1 MKSNYKVIIIEYDV
15 VLTHYLSNKINEI
28 DNFEVVNTY
37 QNPILFLADNLKFD
51 IILLDVVMPEM
62 NGLDAIDPILSKYP
76 DALIIMNTIK
86 DDQETIFKALK
97 RGALGFI
104 DKQSFDVNYE
114 EVLNTIAIG
123 GAFMTPS
130 IARKVV
136 ANFQDPSNSLEKLS
150 PREKEIANA
159 ILKGF
164 SYKLVAMEYGISI
177 DTVRIHIKNIY
188 RKLKINS
195 KSQLFNLIN
204 QRF

>member
-1 MKSNYKVIIIEYDV
+1 METKYKVVIIEDDLIISE
-15 VLTHYLSNKINEI
+15 VLKNKINNLS
-28 DNFEVVNTY
+28 NFIVENTY
-37 QNPILFLADNLKFD
+37 QNPVLFLADELHFD

-62 NGLDAIDPILSKYP
+62 NGIDAIDPILLKYP
-76 DALIIMNTIK
+76 EALIVMNTIK
-86 DDQETIFKALK
+86 DDQETIFTALK

-114 EVLNTIAIG
+114 DVLLNIAKG
-123 GAFMTPS
+123 GAYMTPS

-136 ANFQDPSNSLEKLS
+136 SNFQDSNNTLEKLS
-150 PREKEIANA
+150 PREKDIANR
-159 ILKGF
+159 ILEGL
-164 SYKLVAMEYGISI
+164 SYKLVAIECGISI

-204 QRF
+204 KRF

>member
-1 MKSNYKVIIIEYDV
+1 MKKKYNVVVIEDDRIISE
-15 VLTHYLSNKINEI
+15 LLKNKINES
-28 DNFEVVNTY
+28 DDFLVVNTY
-37 QNPILFLADNLKFD
+37 ENPVLFLNDKIKFD
-51 IILLDVVMPEM
+51 IILLDIVMPEM
-62 NGLDAIDPILSKYP
+62 NGLDAIDPILLKYP

-86 DDQETIFKALK
+86 DDQDTIFTALK

-104 DKQSFDVNYE
+104 DKQSFDVNFE
-114 EVLNTIAIG
+114 EVLQIVANG
-123 GAFMTPS
+123 GAYMTPS

-136 ANFQDPSNSLEKLS
+136 TNFQEPSSSLEKLS
-150 PREKEIANA
+150 PREKEIANG

-164 SYKLVAMEYGISI
+164 SYKLVAMECGISI

-204 QRF
+204 KRF

>member
-1 MKSNYKVIIIEYDV
+1 MKKKYNVVIIEDDRIISE
-15 VLTHYLSNKINEI
+15 LLKNKINES
-28 DNFEVVNTY
+28 DDFLVVNTY
-37 QNPILFLADNLKFD
+37 ENPVLFLNDKIKFD
-51 IILLDVVMPEM
+51 IILLDIVMPEM
-62 NGLDAIDPILSKYP
+62 NGLDAIDPILLKYP
-76 DALIIMNTIK
+76 EALIVMNTIK
-86 DDQETIFKALK
+86 DDQETIFTALK

-104 DKQSFDVNYE
+104 DKQSFEVNFE
-114 EVLNTIAIG
+114 EVLQVVANG

-136 ANFQDPSNSLEKLS
+136 NNFQEPSSSLEKLS
-150 PREKEIANA
+150 PREKEIANG
-159 ILKGF
+159 ILKGL

-204 QRF
+204 KRF

>member
-1 MKSNYKVIIIEYDV
+1 MKSYYKVIIIEDDV
-15 VLTHYLSNKINEI
+15 VLTQYLSNKINEI
-28 DNFEVVNTY
+28 ENFEVVNTY

-62 NGLDAIDPILSKYP
+62 NGLDAIDPILLKYP

-86 DDQETIFKALK
+86 DDQDTIFTALK

-150 PREKEIANA
+150 PREKEIANG

-164 SYKLVAMEYGISI
+164 SYKLVAMECGISI

>member
-1 MKSNYKVIIIEYDV
+1 MKKKYNVVIIEDDRIISE
-15 VLTHYLSNKINEI
+15 LLKNKINELASFSVVSTYENPVDFLT
-28 DNFEVVNTY
+28 DN
-37 QNPILFLADNLKFD
+37 IKFD
-51 IILLDVVMPEM
+51 IILLDIVLPEM
-62 NGLDAIDPILSKYP
+62 NGLDAIDPILIKYP
-76 DALIIMNTIK
+76 EALIVMNTIK
-86 DDQETIFKALK
+86 DDQETIFTALK

-104 DKQSFDVNYE
+104 DKQSFEVNFE
-114 EVLNTIAIG
+114 EVLQVVANG

-136 ANFQDPSNSLEKLS
+136 NNFQEPSSSLEKLS
-150 PREKEIANA
+150 PREKEIANG
-159 ILKGF
+159 ILKGL

-204 QRF
+204 KRF

>member
-1 MKSNYKVIIIEYDV
+1 MKSNYKVIIIEDDI

-28 DNFEVVNTY
+28 NNFEVVNTY

-150 PREKEIANA
+150 PREKEIANS

-164 SYKLVAMEYGISI
+164 SYKLVALEYGISI

>member
-1 MKSNYKVIIIEYDV
+1 MKSNYKVIIIEDDV

-37 QNPILFLADNLKFD
+37 QNPILFLAGNLKFD

-136 ANFQDPSNSLEKLS
+136 ANFQDPSNSLEKLTS
-150 PREKEIANA
+150 REKDIANG
-159 ILKGF
+159 ILKGL
-164 SYKLVAMEYGISI
+164 SYKSVAMEYGISI

-195 KSQLFNLIN
+195 KSQLFKLIN

>member
-1 MKSNYKVIIIEYDV
+1 MKSNYKVIIIEDDV
-15 VLTHYLSNKINEI
+15 VLTQYLSNKINEI
-28 DNFEVVNTY
+28 DSFEVVNTY

-62 NGLDAIDPILSKYP
+62 NGLDAIDPILTKYP

-136 ANFQDPSNSLEKLS
+136 ANFQDPSISLEKLS

>member
-1 MKSNYKVIIIEYDV
+1 MKPKYKVVVIEDDRIISE
-15 VLTHYLSNKINEI
+15 LLKNKINELAS
-28 DNFEVVNTY
+28 FSVVNTY
-37 QNPILFLADNLKFD
+37 ENPVDFLTDNIKFD
-51 IILLDVVMPEM
+51 IILLDIVMPEM
-62 NGLDAIDPILSKYP
+62 NGLDAIDPILLKYP
-76 DALIIMNTIK
+76 EALIVMNTIK
-86 DDQETIFKALK
+86 DDQETIFTALK

-104 DKQSFDVNYE
+104 DKQSFEVNFE
-114 EVLNTIAIG
+114 EVLQVVANG

-136 ANFQDPSNSLEKLS
+136 NNFQEPSSSLEKLS
-150 PREKEIANA
+150 PREKEIANG
-159 ILKGF
+159 ILKGL

-195 KSQLFNLIN
+195 KSQLFKLIN

>member
-1 MKSNYKVIIIEYDV
+1 MKPKYKVVVIEDDRIISE
-15 VLTHYLSNKINEI
+15 LLKNKINELASFSVVSTYENPVDFLT
-28 DNFEVVNTY
+28 DN
-37 QNPILFLADNLKFD
+37 IKFD
-51 IILLDVVMPEM
+51 IILLDIVMPEM
-62 NGLDAIDPILSKYP
+62 NGLDAIDPILLKYP
-76 DALIIMNTIK
+76 EALIVMNTIK
-86 DDQETIFKALK
+86 DDQETIFTALK

-104 DKQSFDVNYE
+104 DKQSFEVNFE
-114 EVLNTIAIG
+114 EVLQVVANG

-136 ANFQDPSNSLEKLS
+136 NNFQEPSSSLEKLS
-150 PREKEIANA
+150 PREKEIANG
-159 ILKGF
+159 ILKGL

-204 QRF
+204 KRF

>member
-1 MKSNYKVIIIEYDV
+1 MKSNYKVIIIEDDI

-28 DNFEVVNTY
+28 NNFEVVNTY

-51 IILLDVVMPEM
+51 IVLLDVVMPEM

>member
-1 MKSNYKVIIIEYDV
+1 MKSNYKVIIIEDDV
-15 VLTHYLSNKINEI
+15 VLTQYLSNKINEI

-62 NGLDAIDPILSKYP
+62 NGLDAIDPILLKYP

-86 DDQETIFKALK
+86 DDQDTIFTALK

-136 ANFQDPSNSLEKLS
+136 ANFQDPSNSLEKLTS
-150 PREKEIANA
+150 REKDIANG
-159 ILKGF
+159 ILKGL
-164 SYKLVAMEYGISI
+164 SYKTVAMEYGISI

-195 KSQLFNLIN
+195 KSQLFKLIN

>member
-1 MKSNYKVIIIEYDV
+1 MKPKYKVVVIEDDRIISE
-15 VLTHYLSNKINEI
+15 LLKNKINELAS
-28 DNFEVVNTY
+28 FSVVNTY
-37 QNPILFLADNLKFD
+37 ENPVDFLTDNIKFD
-51 IILLDVVMPEM
+51 IILLDIVMPEM
-62 NGLDAIDPILSKYP
+62 NGLDAIDPILLKYP
-76 DALIIMNTIK
+76 EALIVMNTIK
-86 DDQETIFKALK
+86 DDQETIFTALK

-104 DKQSFDVNYE
+104 DKQSFEVNFE
-114 EVLNTIAIG
+114 EVLQVVANG

-136 ANFQDPSNSLEKLS
+136 NNFQEPSSSLEKLS
-150 PREKEIANA
+150 PREKEIANG
-159 ILKGF
+159 ILKGL

-204 QRF
+204 KRF

>member
-1 MKSNYKVIIIEYDV
+1 MKSNYKVIIIEDDV

-37 QNPILFLADNLKFD
+37 HNPILFLADNLKFD

-86 DDQETIFKALK
+86 DDQETIFTALK

>member
-1 MKSNYKVIIIEYDV
+1 MKPKYKVVVIEDDRIISE
-15 VLTHYLSNKINEI
+15 LLKNKINELAS
-28 DNFEVVNTY
+28 FSVVNTY
-37 QNPILFLADNLKFD
+37 ENPVDFLTDNIKFD
-51 IILLDVVMPEM
+51 IILLDIVMPEM
-62 NGLDAIDPILSKYP
+62 NGLDAIDPILTKYP
-76 DALIIMNTIK
+76 EALIVMNTIK
-86 DDQETIFKALK
+86 DDQETIFTALK

-104 DKQSFDVNYE
+104 DKQSFEVNFE
-114 EVLNTIAIG
+114 EVLQVVANG

-136 ANFQDPSNSLEKLS
+136 NNFQEPSSSLEKLS
-150 PREKEIANA
+150 PREKEIANG
-159 ILKGF
+159 ILKGL

-204 QRF
+204 KRF

>member
-1 MKSNYKVIIIEYDV
+1 
-15 VLTHYLSNKINEI
+15 
-28 DNFEVVNTY
+28 
-37 QNPILFLADNLKFD
+37 
-51 IILLDVVMPEM
+51 
-62 NGLDAIDPILSKYP
+62 
-76 DALIIMNTIK
+76 
-86 DDQETIFKALK
+86 
-97 RGALGFI
+97 
-104 DKQSFDVNYE
+104 
-114 EVLNTIAIG
+114 VLNTIAIG

-164 SYKLVAMEYGISI
+164 SYKLVALEYGISI

-195 KSQLFNLIN
+195 KAQLFNLIN
-204 QRF
+204 QRLFRYCY